1 SVRRSR
7 HGDAAAIRGCRAMKR
22 LILVLLCLAAWPAL
36 AEEKWLDAY
45 NRGVSAVRANNFQ
58 AGAPLLQKA
67 IEEMP
72 QENAAQRVRDSIFT
86 YVPHFWLGIAKL
98 NLGDPDGALRE
109 WKTSEDQGA
118 IKSTPYFSQL
128 QELIGRAN
136 SEKQRRAQVAA
147 NPAKQDANA
156 AISRALSAQMDA
168 VTAGGDRSDTYHA
181 AQRKLNEAKA
191 LSAKGGLDVRAF
203 KHASDVAEEARGL
216 FANAAD
222 DAKKQR
228 AARPPKS
235 NPVQEQKPLEV
246 VIPFDEGPRT
256 KPVVQPPPQPTPATQ
271 TSAPPP
277 KAEVKPKVVEPP
289 PEESEALVAARI
301 AVQQYRRRLL
311 SMNMPSTAAQRLER
325 QLTPQSDPKTI
336 RRVVDEIAARERD
349 LDKKASAVAP
359 KPIEITPADPTAG
372 ELESAYR
379 AYAAGDFASSD
390 RILTKVLS
398 AKPGAE
404 AYLLRGC
411 SRYTQ
416 AMLARDGNALLASAA
431 ADIQAA
437 LRIKPSLRLD
447 RGMWSPKLIAFFEQV
462 KGQ

>member
-1 SVRRSR
+1 MK
-7 HGDAAAIRGCRAMKR
+7 RAM
-22 LILVLLCLAAWPAL
+22 LVLLVLAAWPAL

-58 AGAPLLQKA
+58 PGAQALQKA
-67 IEEMP
+67 IDEMP
-72 QENAAQRVRDSIFT
+72 QENSAQRVRDQIFT

-98 NLGDPDGALRE
+98 NLGDPDGALHE
-109 WKTSEDQGA
+109 WKTSEEQGA
-118 IKSTPYFSQL
+118 IKSTPYFAQL

-147 NPAKQDANA
+147 NPSKQEANA

-181 AQRKLNEAKA
+181 AQRKLNEAKV
-191 LSAKGGLDVRAF
+191 LSTKGGLDVRVF
-203 KHASDVAEEARGL
+203 KHASDVAEEARSL
-216 FANAAD
+216 FASAAD

-235 NPVQEQKPLEV
+235 NPVQEHKPHEG
-246 VIPFDEGPRT
+246 VIPFDEGPQP
-256 KPVVQPPPQPTPATQ
+256 KQVVQPPPQPAPVTQ
-271 TSAPPP
+271 TSAPPAP
-277 KAEVKPKVVEPP
+277 KVEVKPKVVEPP

-301 AVQQYRRRLL
+301 AVQQYRRRLV
-311 SMNMPSTAAQRLER
+311 SMNMPSTDAQRLDR
-325 QLTPQSDPKTI
+325 QLRPESDPKTI
-336 RRVVDEIAARERD
+336 RRIVDEIAARERD
-349 LDKKASAVAP
+349 LDKKAAAIAN
-359 KPIEITPADPTAG
+359 KPAEIPAADPTAG

-390 RILTKVLS
+390 RILTNVLS
-398 AKPGAE
+398 AKPRAE

-416 AMLARDGNALLASAA
+416 AILSRDGNGLLAGAA
-431 ADIQAA
+431 SDIQAA

-447 RGMWSPKLIAFFEQV
+447 RGAWSPKLIAFFEQV

>member
-1 SVRRSR
+1 
-7 HGDAAAIRGCRAMKR
+7 MKR
-22 LILVLLCLAAWPAL
+22 AILVLLCLAAWPAL
-36 AEEKWLDAY
+36 ADEKWLDAY

-98 NLGDPDGALRE
+98 NLGDPDGALHE
-109 WKTSEDQGA
+109 WKTSEEQGA

-147 NPAKQDANA
+147 NPAKQEANA
-156 AISRALSAQMDA
+156 AISRALSAQADA
-168 VTAGGDRSDTYHA
+168 LTAGGDRGDIYHA

-191 LSAKGGLDVRAF
+191 LNAKGGLDVRAF
-203 KHASDVAEEARGL
+203 KHASDVAEEARSL
-216 FANAAD
+216 FVTAAD

-235 NPVQEQKPLEV
+235 NPVPEHKPLEV
-246 VIPFDEGPRT
+246 VIPFDEGQT
-256 KPVVQPPPQPTPATQ
+256 KPVVQPPPQPAPVTQ

-277 KAEVKPKVVEPP
+277 PKVDVKPKVVEPP
-289 PEESEALVAARI
+289 PEPESEALVAARI
-301 AVQQYRRRLL
+301 AVQQYRRRLV
-311 SMNMPSTAAQRLER
+311 SMNMPVIDAQRLER

-349 LDKKASAVAP
+349 LDKKAAAIAP
-359 KPIEITPADPTAG
+359 KAFEITPADPTAG

-390 RILTKVLS
+390 RILTNVLS
-398 AKPGAE
+398 AKPIAE

-447 RGMWSPKLIAFFEQV
+447 RGAWSPKLIAFFEQV
-462 KGQ
+462 KRQ

>member
-1 SVRRSR
+1 
-7 HGDAAAIRGCRAMKR
+7 MKR
-22 LILVLLCLAAWPAL
+22 LILVLLCLAALPAL

-86 YVPHFWLGIAKL
+86 YVPHFWLGIARL

-109 WKTSEDQGA
+109 WKTSEEQGA
-118 IKSTPYFSQL
+118 IKSTPYFAQL

-191 LSAKGGLDVRAF
+191 LSAKGGLDVRVF

-216 FANAAD
+216 FAAAAD

-235 NPVQEQKPLEV
+235 NPVQEHKPLEV
-246 VIPFDEGPRT
+246 SIPFDEGPQP
-256 KPVVQPPPQPTPATQ
+256 KQVVQPTPQPAPATQ
-271 TSAPPP
+271 TSAPQPP
-277 KAEVKPKVVEPP
+277 KVEVKPKVVEPP

-301 AVQQYRRRLL
+301 AVQQYRRRLV
-311 SMNMPSTAAQRLER
+311 SMNLPVIDAQRLER
-325 QLTPQSDPKTI
+325 QLTPRSDPKVI
-336 RRVVDEIAARERD
+336 KRVVDEIAARERD
-349 LDKKASAVAP
+349 LDKKAAASI
-359 KPIEITPADPTAG
+359 KPPEVPAADPPAG
-372 ELESAYR
+372 ELESAFR

-390 RILTKVLS
+390 RILTNVLS
-398 AKPGAE
+398 MKPIAE

-431 ADIQAA
+431 SDIQAA

-462 KGQ
+462 KSQ